1 MILCPKTRKGR
12 PEEVGEKYGEAWTSK
27 VAMATDRK

>member
-1 MILCPKTRKGR
+1 MILCPKTRKGH
-12 PEEVGEKYGEAWTSK
+12 PEEAGERCGEAWTGK

>member
-1 MILCPKTRKGR
+1 MILCPKTRKGH
-12 PEEVGEKYGEAWTSK
+12 PEEAAEKYGGAWTGK